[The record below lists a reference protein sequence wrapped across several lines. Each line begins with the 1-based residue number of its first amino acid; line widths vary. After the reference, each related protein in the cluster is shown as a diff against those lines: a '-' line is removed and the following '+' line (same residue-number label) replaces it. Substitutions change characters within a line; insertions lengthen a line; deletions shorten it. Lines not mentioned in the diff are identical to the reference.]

1 MTASVGGHGL
11 LAGKTVLV
19 TAAAGSG
26 IGFATGGAVWSGT
39 LQEKIPRESISRI
52 SSFDWFGSVAL
63 NPIGYALIGPL
74 STVIGVSESLVLTG
88 LLNIASSLAMIAI
101 PSVRAL
107 GPGPEVVTGLEIA

>member
-1 MTASVGGHGL
+1 MSSADPPPNRTL
-11 LAGKTVLV
+11 LG
-19 TAAAGSG
+19 
-26 IGFATGGAVWSGT
+26 
-39 LQEKIPRESISRI
+39 
-52 SSFDWFGSVAL
+52 
-63 NPIGYALIGPL
+63 IGYALIGPL